1 MSDLRPL
8 GSEKLQG
15 NDKLQR
21 ILELSRWNE
30 NKPNP
35 VNEVSNSEYKITL
48 SDGNQYEIVKEKV
61 GYIIKKTISEG
72 VSDYMEPM
80 KNRKYFSSYSQAL
93 KKLNL
98 MAKEYNTLFE
108 NEEGTSFFSEQKKF
122 VLKTP
127 KSEKKNDITEPSPVE
142 PSPEPTLPPPPPPPP
157 SDNMFM
163 DTPPVDDMGNE
174 PMDDDTGMGMN
185 MDEPMD
191 DDMNTEDE
199 GSEMEVS
206 FKVIQKLVGKLG
218 QKLRK
223 YEENNE
229 ISDKDAKYIIN
240 SVLSAIDLTKL
251 SEETREQ
258 IISKLEGMELED
270 ELDQMD
276 EPSSDEMDIETDVE
290 TEETPEEM
298 GETWDKVMGNVA
310 SQRITRGIHDKGF
323 PSEMRED
330 SDIIDSF
337 AESLFSESKVEKI
350 LESYFRPSKNENW
363 TIQNEIIRL
372 SESKQQR
379 QIAKS
384 FSKRNPQFKLIGR
397 TNKKSLVFE
406 HKNKKVKITL
416 TGHIL

>member
-72 VSDYMEPM
+72 VSEYMEPM

-163 DTPPVDDMGNE
+163 DTQSDDDMGNE

-416 TGHIL
+416 TGRIL

>member
-1 MSDLRPL
+1 MSELRPL

-15 NDKLQR
+15 NEKLQR

-30 NKPNP
+30 NTPNP
-35 VNEVSNSEYKITL
+35 VNEVSSSEYNITL

-72 VSDYMEPM
+72 VSDYIEPM

-127 KSEKKNDITEPSPVE
+127 RSEKKNDITEPSPVE
-142 PSPEPTLPPPPPPPP
+142 PSPEPTLPPPPPPL
-157 SDNMFM
+157 SDDMSM
-163 DTPPVDDMGNE
+163 DTPPNDDMGGE
-174 PMDDDTGMGMN
+174 PMGDDTGMNMN
-185 MDEPMD
+185 MDDPMD
-191 DDMNTEDE
+191 DNTDVEDD
-199 GSEMEVS
+199 GPEMEVS

-229 ISDKDAKYIIN
+229 ISDKDVKYIIN

-251 SEETREQ
+251 SEETREE
-258 IISKLEGMELED
+258 IISKLEGMELDD

-276 EPSSDEMDIETDVE
+276 EPSSDEMDIESDIE

-298 GETWDKVMGNVA
+298 GETWDKVMGNIA
-310 SQRITRGIHDKGF
+310 SQRISRGIYDKGF

-337 AESLFSESKVEKI
+337 TESLFSESKVEKI
-350 LESYFRPSKNENW
+350 LESYFKPSKDENW
-363 TIQNEIIRL
+363 TIQNEIVRL

-384 FSKRNPQFKLIGR
+384 FSKRNPQFNLIGR

>member
-142 PSPEPTLPPPPPPPP
+142 PSPEPTLPPPPPPP

-163 DTPPVDDMGNE
+163 DTQSDDDMGNE